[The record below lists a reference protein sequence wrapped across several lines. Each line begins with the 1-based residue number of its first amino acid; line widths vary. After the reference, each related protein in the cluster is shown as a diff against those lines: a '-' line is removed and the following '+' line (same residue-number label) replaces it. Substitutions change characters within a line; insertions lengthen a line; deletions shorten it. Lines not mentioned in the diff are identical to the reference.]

1 MFLPVMAQNSDLE
14 QSLKQYFKNYSLEG
28 FRPKLV
34 IALSDYVV
42 DDDLR
47 TLDVYGNEGFSSQLF
62 TAPIIEKIYNDL
74 RATLPEAY
82 RDHELRIFAFERELS
97 TYIPNDLHS
106 KGKKPADIAD
116 LLSGEGKNRC

>member
-1 MFLPVMAQNSDLE
+1 MFLPVMAQNSALE

-34 IALSDYVV
+34 IGLSDYVV

-62 TAPIIEKIYNDL
+62 TASIIEKIYNDL

-82 RDHELRIFAFERELS
+82 RDYELRIFAF
-97 TYIPNDLHS
+97 
-106 KGKKPADIAD
+106 
-116 LLSGEGKNRC
+116 